1 MARARESEEGTKG
14 SAMEDS
20 LNCLTLTGSVR
31 RTLQLLESKNHAQD
45 PREGRSMGTR
55 QLSDVNA
62 VPESFRLTLSVSFPV
77 CHRPFALWRPWL
89 PNPQKVT
96 KEAKTQE
103 SPAYS
108 EGYKISKEQ
117 LTSFR
122 HPVRLFWPKSR
133 SFDYLYAEGEKLLEN
148 FPVQATISFY
158 EDSEE
163 SGSDREDDEVE
174 EDKEQRSGTAPFLQ
188 KSSCPP

>member
-1 MARARESEEGTKG
+1 MEG
-14 SAMEDS
+14 S
-20 LNCLTLTGSVR
+20 LNCLALPGSLR
-31 RTLQLLESKNHAQD
+31 RTPQLFESKNRGQD
-45 PREGRSMGTR
+45 PRQGR
-55 QLSDVNA
+55 
-62 VPESFRLTLSVSFPV
+62 
-77 CHRPFALWRPWL
+77 RPFALWRPWL
-89 PNPQKVT
+89 PNPQKAT
-96 KEAKTQE
+96 QEAKKQE
-103 SPAYS
+103 DPAYS

-158 EDSEE
+158 EESEE
-163 SGSDREDDEVE
+163 SGSDREEDEE

-188 KSSCPP
+188 K

>member
-1 MARARESEEGTKG
+1 MEG
-14 SAMEDS
+14 S
-20 LNCLTLTGSVR
+20 LNCLALPSSLR
-31 RTLQLLESKNHAQD
+31 RTPQHVESKNHGQD
-45 PREGRSMGTR
+45 PRQGRR
-55 QLSDVNA
+55 PDV
-62 VPESFRLTLSVSFPV
+62 
-77 CHRPFALWRPWL
+77 LWRPWL
-89 PNPQKVT
+89 TNPQKAT
-96 KEAKTQE
+96 REAKEQE
-103 SPAYS
+103 CPAS
-108 EGYKISKEQ
+108 REGYKISKEQ

-163 SGSDREDDEVE
+163 SGSDQEEEDGDEE

-188 KSSCPP
+188 K